1 MSKPQ
6 DTPMSTPKNRRILGP
21 CSLVFAAANT
31 GSWRLERPV
40 VDAEGCI
47 RCGTC
52 ARSCPADII
61 TIHKTGDVPVEID
74 WRYCK
79 GCGICV
85 NECPKHCMKLVDERS
100 GE

>member
-1 MSKPQ
+1 MSMQQEK
-6 DTPMSTPKNRRILGP
+6 PMSTPKKRRILGP
-21 CSLVFAAANT
+21 CSLVFGAANT

-40 VDAEGCI
+40 VDAESCV

-52 ARSCPADII
+52 ARSCPANII
-61 TIHKTGDVPVEID
+61 TIHKEGPNPVEID

-85 NECPKHCMKLVDERS
+85 NECPKKCMKLVDERS
-100 GE
+100 AE